1 MNANA
6 QQAFHEAIQNDDI
19 ETARRMIAAGADV
32 NIPYAGQH
40 YSLHTACCNGHYE
53 LVRLLIESGADVN
66 VRDNNESTPLLE
78 CDSYYPEII
87 KLLLDAGAQV
97 NVRDGENNT
106 PLLFAAMTGKP
117 ESVKLLLDAGA
128 HVNVHGDDSHET
140 PYDLARFEANH
151 MGNEYAQEIMELL
164 KAAGAL
170 ECVTLDIEDFPEIS
184 PINYEYLQ
192 AVQMQDTKRIIAAL
206 NMGANVNA
214 TDRFGTSA
222 IEQAI
227 MYNNGDLCRLLVN
240 SGISKDHIFEAFWS
254 LYRPLTYDNID
265 LIWYLFSQ
273 LEGEMLVKAKEIAL
287 SYAASGGCLEATKL
301 LLEEKVNPNCINTRD
316 ETPLECAIHA
326 WRNAEETI
334 NLLLDNGADIN
345 RVSNNGWSVL
355 MQSLSNGLTTN
366 LSICRLLLERGA
378 DYTYVNKE
386 GRSAYTVSRMWKFIA
401 DFYDNT
407 IKELTNKNNSQLSL

>member
-1 MNANA
+1 MNPDI
-6 QQAFHEAIQNDDI
+6 QKAFHKAVRNNDI

-32 NIPYAGQH
+32 NAPYDSH
-40 YSLHTACCNGHYE
+40 DYSILTACCNGNYE

-66 VRDNNESTPLLE
+66 VRDKYESTPLLE
-78 CDSYYPEII
+78 CDAYYPEII
-87 KLLLDAGAQV
+87 KLLLDSGAQV
-97 NVRDGENNT
+97 NVRDNENNT

-117 ESVKLLLDAGA
+117 ESVKLLIDAGA
-128 HVNVHGDDSHET
+128 HINVHGDDSRET
-140 PYDLARFEANH
+140 PYDLARFEADH
-151 MGNEYAQEIMELL
+151 MENEYAPAIMELL
-164 KAAGAL
+164 LDAGAL
-170 ECVTLDIEDFPEIS
+170 KCVTLDIEDFPEIS

-192 AVQMQDTKRIIAAL
+192 AVQMQDSKRIIAAL

-214 TDRFGTSA
+214 TDRFGASA

-227 MYNNGDLCRLLVN
+227 MYNNGDLCRLLID

-254 LYRPLTYDNID
+254 LYRPLAYDNID

-273 LEGEMLVKAKEIAL
+273 LEGEMLLKAKEIAL

-301 LLEEKVNPNCINTRD
+301 LLEEKVNPNCINPRD
-316 ETPLECAIHA
+316 ETPLACALHA
-326 WRNAEETI
+326 WRNAEEII

-345 RVSNNGWSVL
+345 RVSNNGWSIL

-366 LSICRLLLERGA
+366 LSICKLLLERGA

-386 GRSAYTVSRMWKFIA
+386 GRSAFTVSRMWKFIA
-401 DFYDNT
+401 DFYDNA
-407 IKELTNKNNSQLSL
+407 IQELESKK

>member
-1 MNANA
+1 
-6 QQAFHEAIQNDDI
+6 
-19 ETARRMIAAGADV
+19 
-32 NIPYAGQH
+32 
-40 YSLHTACCNGHYE
+40 
-53 LVRLLIESGADVN
+53 
-66 VRDNNESTPLLE
+66 
-78 CDSYYPEII
+78 
-87 KLLLDAGAQV
+87 
-97 NVRDGENNT
+97 
-106 PLLFAAMTGKP
+106 
-117 ESVKLLLDAGA
+117 
-128 HVNVHGDDSHET
+128 
-140 PYDLARFEANH
+140 
-151 MGNEYAQEIMELL
+151 
-164 KAAGAL
+164 
-170 ECVTLDIEDFPEIS
+170 
-184 PINYEYLQ
+184 
-192 AVQMQDTKRIIAAL
+192 
-206 NMGANVNA
+206 
-214 TDRFGTSA
+214 
-222 IEQAI
+222 
-227 MYNNGDLCRLLVN
+227 
-240 SGISKDHIFEAFWS
+240 
-254 LYRPLTYDNID
+254 LYRPLAYDNID

-355 MQSLSNGLTTN
+355 MSSLCNGITTN